1 MFTKNLG
8 QVASQAEKDSQ
19 EFPSQWETQKQT
31 LGNQKGM
38 MFSEQ

>member
-8 QVASQAEKDSQ
+8 QVESQAEKDSQ
-19 EFPSQWETQKQT
+19 ELSTQWETHKQT

-38 MFSEQ
+38 MFPEQ